1 MACFLVMAA
10 TATVTTVFRKKIP
23 EKWHINWFNIMAWGA
38 CLALL
43 VEHIIHNEIV
53 PWPPF
58 FTAMSS
64 SGDFHQML
72 VEMLQIG
79 VPMLISVTL
88 IWLAAVLIYNKI
100 TTPSSEKIEA
110 PVA

>member
-1 MACFLVMAA
+1 MACFLVTAA
-10 TATVTTVFRKKIP
+10 AATVTTVFRKKIP

-38 CLALL
+38 VIALL
-43 VEHIIHNEIV
+43 VEHIVHNEIV

-64 SGDFHQML
+64 SADFHQML

-79 VPMLISVTL
+79 VPMLIGVTL
-88 IWLAAVLIYNKI
+88 TWLAMVLIYNRI
-100 TTPSSEKIEA
+100 TM
-110 PVA
+110 PVDKTENSVA